1 MTELIFEIKAE
12 FEKELE
18 AKTGWGKNE
27 VKHLH
32 DQVVIRVLSR
42 HVK

>member
-1 MTELIFEIKAE
+1 MQKIIFEIKQE

-18 AKTGWGKNE
+18 SKTGWGKNE
-27 VKHLH
+27 VRQLH

-42 HVK
+42 HV

>member
-1 MTELIFEIKAE
+1 MQKIIFEIKEE

-27 VKHLH
+27 VKKLH

-42 HVK
+42 HI

>member
-1 MTELIFEIKAE
+1 MQKIIFEIKEE

-27 VKHLH
+27 VKQLH

-42 HVK
+42 HV

>member
-1 MTELIFEIKAE
+1 MQKIIFEIKEE

-27 VKHLH
+27 VKQLH

-42 HVK
+42 HI

>member
-1 MTELIFEIKAE
+1 MQKIIFEIKQE
-12 FEKELE
+12 FEQELE

-27 VKHLH
+27 VKQLH

-42 HVK
+42 NV